1 MTTTSSLSSPLS
13 PFISSSIP
21 KVSSIPLPG
30 SQLNSPR
37 KITGGGT
44 SSGLKRPQGSDGK
57 EGLKSPRSSTITESV
72 RPPSGRTGITNGV
85 KEENGKVGSK
95 GQQQQ
100 QPGMLQK
107 IKMIPRPGLGKRTSS
122 SSGFSSARSTL
133 SR

>member
-1 MTTTSSLSSPLS
+1 MTTTSPLSSLS
-13 PFISSSIP
+13 PFTSSSSS

-37 KITGGGT
+37 KMTGGGT

-72 RPPSGRTGITNGV
+72 RPPSGRTGTTNGV

-95 GQQQQ
+95 GQQQ